1 MIIDTRYCW
10 TNEKIKDR
18 RKKEKHIERETY
30 SIAAWHSFWPF
41 TIFEC
46 VLHITRYCYFPRF
59 YHPRELR
66 RSLISFKKGHF
77 FFCLFVRMARTWCVS
92 HKIAR
97 GIYVYTHVQCVLHT
111 CRKTKC
117 ERSTSH
123 HSRKH
128 TRTMIPLKSF
138 VYMVHFFEA
147 RRWGYRWKIL
157 RNTIFT
163 DFCIDLFIN
172 NRIIKSFTLFSL
184 VKYFTNYYTIK
195 KYFNY

>member
-1 MIIDTRYCW
+1 MIIDTRYRW
-10 TNEKIKDR
+10 FNEKIKIEG
-18 RKKEKHIERETY
+18 KKEKHIERETY

-46 VLHITRYCYFPRF
+46 VLHITR
-59 YHPRELR
+59 LLL
-66 RSLISFKKGHF
+66 SSFLSSTRTAQIIDFIQKGIFF

-97 GIYVYTHVQCVLHT
+97 EIYVYTHVQCVLHT
-111 CRKTKC
+111 YRKKTKC

-123 HSRKH
+123 HSRNVFEH

-138 VYMVHFFEA
+138 IYMVHFFEA
-147 RRWGYRWKIL
+147 SRWGYRWKIL

-163 DFCIDLFIN
+163 DIDLSFIDQ
-172 NRIIKSFTLFSL
+172 IIKSFTLFRF
-184 VKYFTNYYTIK
+184 VKYFTNYYAIK
-195 KYFNY
+195 